1 MTNKRN
7 IIIMKTKIT
16 LLLAALFIGLN
27 IGFAQQDEECMTKL
41 SIFHEYV
48 KAKNYDA
55 AYEPWIAVRNK
66 CPQFNNAIYVDGEK
80 ILTDKIEK
88 ATGADKATY
97 LNDLI
102 KLWTER
108 GVHFPSKTPKGEYG
122 AKACQLMYDN
132 REVLNKTNEELYA
145 CFDAVYQADKAT
157 FTNPQSLYT
166 YFSLMVDLF
175 DAGKKPAED
184 LFNKYDD
191 IVEKVEEEVKNYSES
206 LNTLIEKEE
215 AGTALTNKESQYK
228 AYYESYLAAYDQIS
242 AGIDEKMGTRAN
254 CDILIPLYQKNF
266 EENKGNAV
274 WLQRAAGKMSEKECT
289 DDPLFFKLVNAY
301 HDLSPSANS
310 AYYLGIL
317 KDKEGKPNEAI
328 TFYKQAISLET
339 DNFKKA
345 NLNNKIALK
354 LKAKG
359 SYSQA
364 RTFFR
369 EALRLNP
376 SNGRPY
382 LSIAAM
388 YAASAN
394 DCGDTNFNKRA
405 VYWLAAEEAQ
415 KAARVDSKLSGAAA
429 QSVASYKAK
438 APSKADIF
446 TCGCSGQVI
455 KIGCWIGDSV
465 TVPKI

>member
-1 MTNKRN
+1 
-7 IIIMKTKIT
+7 MKTKFT
-16 LLLAALFIGLN
+16 FLLAFLFIGLN
-27 IGFAQQDEECMTKL
+27 IGFAQDEEAMTKL

-55 AYEPWIAVRNK
+55 AYQPWMDVRTK
-66 CPQFNNAIYVDGEK
+66 FPKFNNAIYVDGEK
-80 ILTDKIEK
+80 ILTHKIEK
-88 ATGADKATY
+88 ATGADKVPF
-97 LNDLI
+97 LNDLV
-102 KLWTER
+102 KLWEER
-108 GVHFPSKTPKGEYG
+108 GEHFPEKTPKGEYG
-122 AKACQLMYDN
+122 AQSCQLLYDN
-132 REVLNKTNEELYA
+132 RALLNKTNEELYA
-145 CFDAVYQADKAT
+145 CFDAVYQEDKAT

-191 IVEKVEEEVKNYSES
+191 IVEKVEDEVKNYSES
-206 LNTLIEKEE
+206 LNVLIEKEE
-215 AGTALTNKESQYK
+215 AGTALTSKEGQYK
-228 AYYESYLAAYDQIS
+228 AYYESYLAAYDQIA

-254 CDILIPLYQKNF
+254 CEILIPLYQKNF

-274 WLQRAAGKMSEKECT
+274 WLQRAAGKMSEKDCT
-289 DDPLFFKLVNAY
+289 EDPLFFKLVNAY

-317 KDKEGKPNEAI
+317 KDKEGKSNEAI
-328 TFYKQAISLET
+328 AFYKQAIDLET
-339 DNFKKA
+339 DSFKKS

-359 SYSQA
+359 NYGQA

-394 DCGDTNFNKRA
+394 NCGDTNFNKRA
-405 VYWLAAEEAQ
+405 VYWLAADEAL
-415 KAARVDSKLSGAAA
+415 KAGRVDPKLSGAAA
-429 QSVASYKAK
+429 QSAASYQAK
-438 APSKADIF
+438 APSKSEIF
-446 TCGCSGQVI
+446 SAGNSGQTI
-455 KIGCWIGDSV
+455 TIGCWIGASV
-465 TVPKI
+465 TVPKM

>member
-1 MTNKRN
+1 
-7 IIIMKTKIT
+7 MKTKIT

-55 AYEPWIAVRNK
+55 AYEPWMAVRNK
-66 CPQFNNAIYVDGEK
+66 CPKFNYAIYVDGEK

-88 ATGADKATY
+88 ASGTDKATY

-102 KLWTER
+102 KLWAEK
-108 GVHFPSKTPKGEYG
+108 GEHFPSKTPKGEYG

-132 REVLNKTNEELYA
+132 RDVLNKTSEELYA
-145 CFDAVYQADKAT
+145 CFEAAYLADKAT

-191 IVEKVEEEVKNYSES
+191 IVGKVEEEVKNYSES
-206 LNTLIEKEE
+206 LNALIEKEA
-215 AGTALTNKESQYK
+215 AGTELTSKEVQYK
-228 AYYESYLAAYDQIS
+228 AYYESYLSNYDLIA

-254 CDILIPLYQKNF
+254 CEILIPLYQKGF
-266 EENKGNAV
+266 EENKTDAE
-274 WLQRAAGKMSEKECT
+274 WLQSAMNMMYQKECT
-289 DDPLFFKLVNAY
+289 DDPLFVKIVEQKNSIAP
-301 HDLSPSANS
+301 DANT
-310 AYYLGIL
+310 AFYVGIL
-317 KDKEGKPNEAI
+317 KDKQGKPNEAI
-328 TFYKQAISLET
+328 TYYKQAISLET

-369 EALRLNP
+369 EALKLNP

-405 VYWLAAEEAQ
+405 VYWLAADEAK

-429 QSVASYKAK
+429 QSAASYMAK
-438 APSKADIF
+438 APSKAEIF
-446 TCGCSGQVI
+446 SAGNSGEVI
-455 KIGCWIGDSV
+455 KIGCWIGASV
-465 TVPKI
+465 TVPKM